1 MRGGSSR
8 LTSTRGRALIIA
20 QCAIFPVSVCRSLA
34 RRGVEVHVFAE
45 ELSSVFRSRHCHRG
59 FSSPLWTEG
68 PAFLANLDR
77 VVDAGAY
84 DAIYVAS
91 EPILHFLARRPR
103 TGPWLALPLPPP
115 ATLDVFLSKHRIVR
129 RVAESEAPV
138 PRTIVPETDRDLE
151 EAGRELGFPI
161 LVKGEHGTASAHVR
175 LCRDRAALWA
185 TYAAMVARERRLGGR
200 PALQEY
206 VAGPKYT
213 LSGLFRD
220 GVALR
225 IVGYRALLTCPPE
238 AGETVKLVTE
248 APPGFRETALG
259 AFEAL
264 GHTGIGSAEFWSTR
278 GTDGSSSS
286 ISPRDSGATSALRS
300 SRAWIYSGPMKRS
313 LEAIPFDPTCATRPV
328 WCTAAPA
335 ASLAASRCGRRTSPC
350 SSGIVWTGGSGR
362 TSPGAIRGRTCR
374 PCHG

>member
-1 MRGGSSR
+1 M
-8 LTSTRGRALIIA
+8 
-20 QCAIFPVSVCRSLA
+20 
-34 RRGVEVHVFAE
+34 HVFAE
-45 ELSSVFRSRHCHRG
+45 AFSPVFRSRHCHRG
-59 FSSPLWTEG
+59 FSSPPWTEG

-91 EPILHFLARRPR
+91 EPILHLLARRPR

-175 LCRDRAALWA
+175 LCRDRAALRA
-185 TYAAMVARERRLGGR
+185 TYATMLARERRFGGR

-238 AGETVKLVTE
+238 TGETVKLVTE

-264 GHTGIGSAEFWSTR
+264 GHTGIGSAEFLLDSR
-278 GTDGSSSS
+278 DGRFKFIDFAPRLWGNIGVAEFSGVDLFGPYQALARDDPVRPDLRYATGVVYRRPSGVARRLTMR
-286 ISPRDSGATSALRS
+286 PADLAVFLRDSVDRRVRSDFAWSDPWPHLPSVSWLR
-300 SRAWIYSGPMKRS
+300 RAR
-313 LEAIPFDPTCATRPV
+313 
-328 WCTAAPA
+328 
-335 ASLAASRCGRRTSPC
+335 
-350 SSGIVWTGGSGR
+350 
-362 TSPGAIRGRTCR
+362 
-374 PCHG
+374 